1 MTATLDERVLGSV
14 RRNPGARAVDI
25 AERLGEPV
33 VDVSAALRRL
43 RAEGRISKRGNTRA
57 AEYKVAA

>member
-1 MTATLDERVLGSV
+1 VTLDARVAASV
-14 RRNPGARAVDI
+14 RRNPGSGAAEI

-43 RAEGRISKRGNTRA
+43 RAAGRITKRGNTRA
-57 AEYKVAA
+57 ARYA